1 MHGAGPQKLRS
12 RAVMPHG
19 ELQCRHLLRPNA
31 CGEVRHLSHPAF
43 AAADKAVAIRR
54 DVHGSQ
60 AISTPP
66 QSSATRVANV
76 QRAGDFPSAHLLR
89 AQEQLT
95 EPARLHKLADR
106 AYLVSACLSWN
117 TLIPSFI

>member
-1 MHGAGPQKLRS
+1 M
-12 RAVMPHG
+12 
-19 ELQCRHLLRPNA
+19 LRPNA
-31 CGEVRHLSHPAF
+31 FSEVRHLSHPAF
-43 AAADKAVAIRR
+43 AASHKAVAIRG
-54 DVHGSQ
+54 DVRGSQ

-66 QSSATRVANV
+66 RPSATRVANV

-106 AYLVSACLSWN
+106 AYLASACLSWN
-117 TLIPSFI
+117 KLIPSSIWA